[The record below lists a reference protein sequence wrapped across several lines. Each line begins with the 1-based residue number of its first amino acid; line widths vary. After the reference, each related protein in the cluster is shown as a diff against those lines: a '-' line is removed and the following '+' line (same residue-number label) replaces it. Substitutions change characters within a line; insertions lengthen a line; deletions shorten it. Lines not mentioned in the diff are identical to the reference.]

1 MDHFS
6 YLHGQLHAESIPL
19 AEIAEN
25 VGTPA
30 YVYSRATLSR
40 HYQAL
45 VLILFL
51 EASWSGSSA
60 LAATRSEWFFLV

>member
-30 YVYSRATLSR
+30 YVYSTGNPESSLSG
-40 HYQAL
+40 L
-45 VLILFL
+45 
-51 EASWSGSSA
+51 
-60 LAATRSEWFFLV
+60 